1 MRDNKGQF
9 AKGNKGRPKGS
20 KNKRTLLGADAASEA
35 LNNLGGFKKIG
46 ELANKLIQA
55 GDLKDAANIL
65 LKMSEF
71 AYPKLKAVDMSTTIQ
86 DEREE
91 LTPQEIEQRLKEMQE
106 ELKQFDDD

>member
-1 MRDNKGQF
+1 MPFKKGQS
-9 AKGNKGRPKGS
+9 GNINGRPKGS
-20 KNKRTLLGADAASEA
+20 KNKRTLIGAEEA
-35 LNNLGGFKKIG
+35 QKALETLGGFKKIG
-46 ELANKLIQA
+46 ELVQLMIEE
-55 GDLKDAANIL
+55 GELKDAANVI

-71 AYPKLKAVDMSTTIQ
+71 AHPKLKAMDIQTTIQ